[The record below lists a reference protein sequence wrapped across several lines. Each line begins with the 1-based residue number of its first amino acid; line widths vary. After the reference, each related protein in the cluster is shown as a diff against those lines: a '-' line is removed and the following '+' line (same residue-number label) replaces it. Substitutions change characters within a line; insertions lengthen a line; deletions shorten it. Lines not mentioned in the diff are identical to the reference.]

1 MYKNI
6 IIVVVLIFFNHC
18 SLDTKSGI
26 WTKDKIQKE
35 ANNNLEEIFKSEDI
49 LAKEFNPN
57 LRIRIKS
64 PYTTNPFINNLS
76 NNSGFINF
84 DSNFKEKSKFKFK
97 KIKNFEHI
105 NPDLLLGKDGSI
117 VFFDDTGSIFRYSE
131 DSKLIWKV
139 NHYDKKNIKQKPLIH
154 FSTDNKILIAAD
166 SLANLYAIDYL
177 NGNLIWKNFNS
188 ASFNSEI
195 KIFEDKIFLIDFENV
210 IKCISIKTGDELWK
224 FGTEKSYIKSQR
236 KLSLIIQNGLVIFV
250 DTFGDINALDINS
263 GNLVWQAQTINEDIY
278 ESAFLLKSSRLVY
291 NEGLLFIS
299 NNQNKFFAIDSSNG
313 ITKWEQVINS
323 YIEPTVIEDII
334 LTISEEGYFFVI
346 DKSNG
351 NILRSTNI
359 LNNNKNKKIYP
370 TGFIAAKKYI
380 YVSLNNGRLIKAS
393 IEDGKTKDIIK
404 IDSGKISRP
413 YILNKKMYILRNG
426 AIIKVE

>member
-1 MYKNI
+1 M
-6 IIVVVLIFFNHC
+6 
-18 SLDTKSGI
+18 
-26 WTKDKIQKE
+26 
-35 ANNNLEEIFKSEDI
+35 
-49 LAKEFNPN
+49 
-57 LRIRIKS
+57 
-64 PYTTNPFINNLS
+64 
-76 NNSGFINF
+76 
-84 DSNFKEKSKFKFK
+84 
-97 KIKNFEHI
+97 
-105 NPDLLLGKDGSI
+105 
-117 VFFDDTGSIFRYSE
+117 
-131 DSKLIWKV
+131 
-139 NHYDKKNIKQKPLIH
+139 
-154 FSTDNKILIAAD
+154 
-166 SLANLYAIDYL
+166 
-177 NGNLIWKNFNS
+177 
-188 ASFNSEI
+188 
-195 KIFEDKIFLIDFENV
+195 
-210 IKCISIKTGDELWK
+210 
-224 FGTEKSYIKSQR
+224 
-236 KLSLIIQNGLVIFV
+236 
-250 DTFGDINALDINS
+250 
-263 GNLVWQAQTINEDIY
+263 
-278 ESAFLLKSSRLVY
+278 LKSSRLVY

-313 ITKWEQVINS
+313 TIKWEQVVNS

-404 IDSGKISRP
+404 IDNSKISRP

>member
-1 MYKNI
+1 M
-6 IIVVVLIFFNHC
+6 
-18 SLDTKSGI
+18 
-26 WTKDKIQKE
+26 
-35 ANNNLEEIFKSEDI
+35 
-49 LAKEFNPN
+49 
-57 LRIRIKS
+57 
-64 PYTTNPFINNLS
+64 
-76 NNSGFINF
+76 
-84 DSNFKEKSKFKFK
+84 
-97 KIKNFEHI
+97 
-105 NPDLLLGKDGSI
+105 LGKDGSI
-117 VFFDDTGSIFRYSE
+117 VFFDDTGSIFRYNE
-131 DSKLIWKV
+131 NSKLIWKK

-166 SLANLYAIDYL
+166 SLANLYAMDYL
-177 NGNLIWKNFNS
+177 NGNLIWKNLNS

-210 IKCISIKTGDELWK
+210 IRCISIKTGDELWK

-263 GNLVWQAQTINEDIY
+263 GNLVWQAQTISEDIY
-278 ESAFLLKSSRLVY
+278 ENAFLLKSSRLVY

-313 ITKWEQVINS
+313 IIKWEQTINS
-323 YIEPTVIEDII
+323 YLEPTVIENII

-359 LNNNKNKKIYP
+359 LNNFENKKIYP

-380 YVSLNNGRLIKAS
+380 YVSLNRNLQHLYPEKYLVHYF
-393 IEDGKTKDIIK
+393 E
-404 IDSGKISRP
+404 
-413 YILNKKMYILRNG
+413 YILLPTFHH
-426 AIIKVE
+426 

>member
-1 MYKNI
+1 M
-6 IIVVVLIFFNHC
+6 
-18 SLDTKSGI
+18 
-26 WTKDKIQKE
+26 
-35 ANNNLEEIFKSEDI
+35 
-49 LAKEFNPN
+49 
-57 LRIRIKS
+57 
-64 PYTTNPFINNLS
+64 
-76 NNSGFINF
+76 
-84 DSNFKEKSKFKFK
+84 
-97 KIKNFEHI
+97 
-105 NPDLLLGKDGSI
+105 
-117 VFFDDTGSIFRYSE
+117 
-131 DSKLIWKV
+131 
-139 NHYDKKNIKQKPLIH
+139 
-154 FSTDNKILIAAD
+154 
-166 SLANLYAIDYL
+166 
-177 NGNLIWKNFNS
+177 
-188 ASFNSEI
+188 
-195 KIFEDKIFLIDFENV
+195 
-210 IKCISIKTGDELWK
+210 
-224 FGTEKSYIKSQR
+224 
-236 KLSLIIQNGLVIFV
+236 
-250 DTFGDINALDINS
+250 
-263 GNLVWQAQTINEDIY
+263 
-278 ESAFLLKSSRLVY
+278 LKSSRLVY